1 MENYEK
7 NILPEICSV
16 LNVKLRVADYEGALQ
31 LVKNAIES
39 KKQIR
44 MNLCNVHVT
53 MVAQSMPEL
62 MTALNHPAAITLPD
76 GMPLV
81 WAMRSW
87 GAEIKDRVYGP
98 DLFELC
104 MSNSGESGFK
114 HFLYGSTEK
123 TLEKLETNLKN
134 KFENIHICDSYSPPF
149 RPLTSEE
156 EEEIVSII
164 NNSDANIVWIGLGAP
179 KQEIFVDKIAKKLNA
194 QVVVAIGAAFDFHA
208 GTVKQAPDWM
218 QDHGLEWLYRLIQEP
233 RRLWFRYCYY
243 NPLFVIKYLIEKTK
257 GRKGGISNNQ

>member
-1 MENYEK
+1 MENHEK
-7 NILPEICSV
+7 NMLPEICSI
-16 LNVKLRVADYEGALQ
+16 LNVKLRVSDYEGALQ

-39 KKQIR
+39 KDQIR

-62 MTALNHPAAITLPD
+62 MTALNHPSAVTFPD

-87 GAEIKDRVYGP
+87 GAKIRERVYGP
-98 DLFELC
+98 DFFELC
-104 MSNSGESGFK
+104 MSKSVESGFK
-114 HFLYGSTEK
+114 HFLYGSTEN

-134 KFENIHICDSYSPPF
+134 KFKNINICGSYSPPF
-149 RPLTSEE
+149 RSLTSEE
-156 EEEIVSII
+156 EDEIILKI
-164 NNSDANIVWIGLGAP
+164 NDSGANIVWIGLGAP
-179 KQEIFVDKIAKKLNA
+179 KQEVFVDKIAEKLNA

-218 QDHGLEWLYRLIQEP
+218 QDHGLEWFYRLVQEP

-243 NPLFVIKYLIEKTK
+243 NPLFVIKYLIERIK
-257 GRKGGISNNQ
+257 GKRESISNNQ